1 MQTESH
7 KYSHQLLSTERK
19 SVQGTEKCFLK
30 GYSLPT
36 HSVDHYLLWNAE
48 FDLGNED
55 ISPECL
61 HVEIGYLKRKPYND
75 GKFITPP
82 PELYEEIQK
91 INNLINKRYFK
102 FKKGS
107 VN

>member
-1 MQTESH
+1 MQTESQ

-30 GYSLPT
+30 GYSLPM
-36 HSVDHYLLWNAE
+36 HLEDHYLLWNVE
-48 FDLGNED
+48 FDLGYED

-61 HVEIGYLKRKPYND
+61 RVEIGYFNRKPYND

-82 PELYEEIQK
+82 QELYEEIQK
-91 INNLINKRYFK
+91 INNLMNKRYLN

-107 VN
+107 TN